1 MVLDFVLF
9 KTIVIISK
17 IYIQQNRINEE
28 NYLNPAMS
36 YIEAK
41 ENKIKFNYR

>member
-17 IYIQQNRINEE
+17 IYIRQNRINAE
-28 NYLNPAMS
+28 NYLNPALS
-36 YIEAK
+36 YIGAK
-41 ENKIKFNYR
+41 ENKSKFNY

>member
-17 IYIQQNRINEE
+17 IYFQQSRINAE
-28 NYLNPAMS
+28 NYLNSAMS
-36 YIEAK
+36 YIGAK
-41 ENKIKFNYR
+41 ENKIKFNY